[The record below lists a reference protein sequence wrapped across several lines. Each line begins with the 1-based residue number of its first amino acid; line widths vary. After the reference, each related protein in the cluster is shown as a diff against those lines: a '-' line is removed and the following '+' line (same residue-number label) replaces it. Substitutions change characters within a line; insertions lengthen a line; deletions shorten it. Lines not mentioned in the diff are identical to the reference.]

1 MFGLRSSTR
10 NPLEGRYSPRGRS
23 RTPILWLIGHDD
35 VLLACGDG
43 TKERLLYSIL
53 NADDNLRLDGTVRGG
68 VGIELRR
75 R

>member
-1 MFGLRSSTR
+1 M
-10 NPLEGRYSPRGRS
+10 
-23 RTPILWLIGHDD
+23 
-35 VLLACGDG
+35 LLACGDG